1 MSISVWVLQHLFGFL
16 KFSQYFF
23 SSSFVS
29 VSCVPRNL
37 RLPDTWFL
45 DRWGTVLQ
53 ISHNKH
59 TSTLNPVLYQA
70 FLRILSLH
78 FQSSPSCQTTQGTQM
93 KKTEHLQRSRHLK
106 IFINIYGILN
116 GVVRGWNQPGKEHLY
131 LETDEK
137 ARWEAFLVGR
147 ESKWKEL
154 LEVGEEVWKQRAW
167 DWLYSKK
174 STLVMA
180 GKCEG
185 RSTWWGRMIL
195 WTAFQLITCA
205 LGTPLSWVE
214 YQMCYSPNVT
224 ELQLYFCLLLN
235 MFRWGSS

>member
-185 RSTWWGRMIL
+185 RSHMVGKDDTMNCLSINNLCIGYSLVLGGVSNVLFSKCNRVAIIL
-195 WTAFQLITCA
+195 
-205 LGTPLSWVE
+205 LSPPQHV
-214 YQMCYSPNVT
+214 
-224 ELQLYFCLLLN
+224 
-235 MFRWGSS
+235 